1 MLGSVSI
8 ITRYNVSRVASRI
21 HAKRKIN
28 RVNNK
33 RASIV
38 WPLVV
43 CAGQVF
49 SGIRAKRNYFSLQ
62 EILPVLEIQ
71 KAQHEELPGV
81 SIIVPARNE
90 VTHLPHL
97 LESLLCQDY
106 PRYEIIVVDDASTD
120 GTAALVESYSKKGVR
135 LIHSDGP
142 LRGWTGKNHACW
154 IGANSA
160 MYPWLLFVDADT
172 KLAPLALLSTMDFV
186 CRQNVSA
193 LSLFPQQCCE
203 TFWERLLL
211 PFAYQQYFVGSHA
224 RAVGRKNGPALA
236 NGQFFL
242 VNRNA
247 YQQVGGHAAN
257 AGSIIDD
264 VALAT
269 SLKRSDITPLACRG
283 EELVSVR
290 MYTNL
295 QQIANGFGKNSYP
308 YLQHA
313 PYSGVQT
320 AGSTA
325 LAASVAA
332 LFVDAYREKSRFLF
346 FIAILAYSVQVVNIL
361 SWLKHFRV
369 NRVYA
374 LLAPFSAFVFLL
386 IALNSLL
393 HTITGRS
400 VAWKGRRYESP
411 PADVPAVISSLL
423 LAAHR
428 MFL

>member
-1 MLGSVSI
+1 M
-8 ITRYNVSRVASRI
+8 
-21 HAKRKIN
+21 
-28 RVNNK
+28 NNK

-49 SGIRAKRNYFSLQ
+49 SGIRAKRNYFSLE

-71 KAQHEELPGV
+71 RVYHEELPGV

-90 VTHLPHL
+90 VTHLPYL

-120 GTAALVESYSKKGVR
+120 GTATLVQSYSKKGVR
-135 LIHSDGP
+135 LIATDGP
-142 LRGWTGKNHACW
+142 PQGWTGKNHACW
-154 IGANSA
+154 IG
-160 MYPWLLFVDADT
+160 
-172 KLAPLALLSTMDFV
+172 
-186 CRQNVSA
+186 
-193 LSLFPQQCCE
+193 
-203 TFWERLLL
+203 
-211 PFAYQQYFVGSHA
+211 
-224 RAVGRKNGPALA
+224 
-236 NGQFFL
+236 
-242 VNRNA
+242 
-247 YQQVGGHAAN
+247 
-257 AGSIIDD
+257 II
-264 VALAT
+264 
-269 SLKRSDITPLACRG
+269 PLACRG

-295 QQIANGFGKNSYP
+295 QQIANDFGKNSYP
-308 YLQHA
+308 YLQQS
-313 PYSGVQT
+313 PYSGMQT

-325 LAASVAA
+325 LAASVAT
-332 LFVDAYREKSRFLF
+332 LFVDAYRKKSRLVFS
-346 FIAILAYSVQVVNIL
+346 IAILAYIVQVVSIL

-393 HTITGRS
+393 HTVTGRS
-400 VAWKGRRYESP
+400 VAWKGRRYENT
-411 PADVPAVISSLL
+411 PAAISSLL

>member
-1 MLGSVSI
+1 M
-8 ITRYNVSRVASRI
+8 
-21 HAKRKIN
+21 
-28 RVNNK
+28 NNK

-49 SGIRAKRNYFSLQ
+49 SGIRAKRNYISLQ

-97 LESLLCQDY
+97 LESLLCQEY

-120 GTAALVESYSKKGVR
+120 GTATLVESYSKKDVR

-142 LRGWTGKNHACW
+142 PQGWTGKNHACW

-160 MYPWLLFVDADT
+160 IYPWLLFVDADT
-172 KLAPLALLSTMDFV
+172 KLAPLALLSTMKFV
-186 CRQNVSA
+186 CQQNVSA
-193 LSLFPQQCCE
+193 LSLFPRQCCE

-211 PFAYQQYFVGSHA
+211 PFAYQQYFVGIHA
-224 RAVGRKNGPALA
+224 RTIQRENGPALA
-236 NGQFFL
+236 NGQYFL
-242 VNRNA
+242 VNQNA
-247 YQQVGGHAAN
+247 YHRVGGHAAN

-269 SLKRSDITPLACRG
+269 SLKRSGITPLACRG

-295 QQIANGFGKNSYP
+295 RQIANGFGKNSYP
-308 YLQHA
+308 YLQQA

-332 LFVDAYREKSRFLF
+332 LFVDAYRGKSRFLF
-346 FIAILAYSVQVVNIL
+346 FIAILAYIVQVVNIL
-361 SWLKHFRV
+361 SWLKHFRI
-369 NRVYA
+369 NRAYA
-374 LLAPFSAFVFLL
+374 ILAPFSAFMFLL

-400 VAWKGRRYESP
+400 VAWKGRRYEST
-411 PADVPAVISSLL
+411 PAAISSLL